1 MLQNKLQNRLKN
13 PFKTAVAEELETQ
26 GDRNTQAEAA
36 ELQETLYSEKS
47 DAQDGY
53 ALPEDGSEEDI
64 VFDESEESDEEHEFS
79 EVDETIFY
87 HTENENSED
96 SEFILE
102 DGDGLIEEEIEEN
115 YVLDDA
121 DESLGEYDLPQY
133 KKLTQKN

>member
-13 PFKTAVAEELETQ
+13 PFKTVVAEELETQ

-96 SEFILE
+96 SEFILK

>member
-96 SEFILE
+96 SEFILK

-121 DESLGEYDLPQY
+121 DESLGEYDLSQY

>member
-96 SEFILE
+96 SEFILK